1 MKELFS
7 LNIYFKRYAGK
18 MLIGVF
24 CIVFSNIA
32 SVYVPVFVREGLNEA
47 MFYLNISAGIG
58 SSSFTEI
65 AISASIGF
73 GVCILMA
80 SFIRG
85 VFMFFMRQKIIVVSR
100 QIEFDL
106 KNDIYR
112 HYQKLDSA
120 FYRKNFTG
128 DMMARIGEDVSNVRM
143 YVGPAVMYFVNII
156 FTFTAV
162 LYQMFSI
169 NPYLSM
175 YVLLP
180 LPVLSYSIY
189 KVSNLINKRT
199 TEIQTKLSSI
209 TTFAQ
214 ETFAGIRVIKSFG
227 AERNFTHGFE
237 NENKEYRKSNLKL
250 AVVNSFFI
258 PLMLLLIGLS
268 SLIVLYL
275 GGIEAANGRFTSGNI
290 AEFMIYINMLVWPVA
305 SLGWTTALV
314 QKAAASQKRINAFLN
329 TAPENLQEEGM
340 PFKFT
345 QEISFSNVSFRYENA
360 KIDALHNINLTLK
373 KGKIIG
379 ITGKTGCGKSS
390 IVQLLMRLYEPTN
403 GKITIDGVD
412 LTKYQLSSYRNQVSY
427 VPQDVFLFSETIAA
441 NIAFGSYEE
450 DFNLAQVKEAA
461 AFAELNADLNSLPEG
476 IDTVLGERGVTLSG
490 GQKQRVSISRAL
502 MRDAAIYVFD
512 DCLSAVDATTEMK
525 IIRTLSEQLK
535 GKTAI
540 IISHRVAPLAVAD
553 EIIVLANGEIIE
565 KGTRQ
570 DLLNLKGEFAALSK
584 MQAQDLKEFTI

>member
-1 MKELFS
+1 
-7 LNIYFKRYAGK
+7 
-18 MLIGVF
+18 
-24 CIVFSNIA
+24 
-32 SVYVPVFVREGLNEA
+32 
-47 MFYLNISAGIG
+47 
-58 SSSFTEI
+58 
-65 AISASIGF
+65 
-73 GVCILMA
+73 
-80 SFIRG
+80 
-85 VFMFFMRQKIIVVSR
+85 
-100 QIEFDL
+100 
-106 KNDIYR
+106 
-112 HYQKLDSA
+112 
-120 FYRKNFTG
+120 
-128 DMMARIGEDVSNVRM
+128 
-143 YVGPAVMYFVNII
+143 
-156 FTFTAV
+156 
-162 LYQMFSI
+162 
-169 NPYLSM
+169 
-175 YVLLP
+175 
-180 LPVLSYSIY
+180 
-189 KVSNLINKRT
+189 
-199 TEIQTKLSSI
+199 
-209 TTFAQ
+209 
-214 ETFAGIRVIKSFG
+214 
-227 AERNFTHGFE
+227 
-237 NENKEYRKSNLKL
+237 
-250 AVVNSFFI
+250 
-258 PLMLLLIGLS
+258 
-268 SLIVLYL
+268 
-275 GGIEAANGRFTSGNI
+275 
-290 AEFMIYINMLVWPVA
+290 MLVWPVA

-379 ITGKTGCGKSS
+379 ITGKTGYGKSS
-390 IVQLLMRLYEPTN
+390 IVQLLMRLYEPTS

-450 DFNLAQVKEAA
+450 AFNLAQVKEAA

-565 KGTRQ
+565 KGTRE